1 MTREGPGAALDA
13 PAPAERET
21 IYLHAGELVVT
32 TRPSALTTVL
42 GSCVSVCLWDPASGV
57 GGMNHYQLALHVDR
71 ERSRRFGSV
80 AIPELIESVILAGAR
95 QATLQAKVFGGAAQF
110 GASTRG
116 KSLGTANAELAVQ
129 LLAEARIPVLGGD
142 VGGQRGRKLIFNTD
156 DGSAWVRQL

>member
-1 MTREGPGAALDA
+1 MTREGPEAADDA
-13 PAPAERET
+13 PEPAQREI

-42 GSCVSVCLWDPASGV
+42 GSCVSVCLWDPGSGV
-57 GGMNHYQLALHVDR
+57 GGMNHYQLAHHVDR

-80 AIPELIESVILAGAR
+80 AIPELIESVILAGGR

-110 GASTRG
+110 GGSTRR
-116 KSLGTANAELAVQ
+116 SLGTANAELAAQ
-129 LLAEARIPVLGGD
+129 LLAAAHIPVLGGD

-156 DGSAWVRQL
+156 DGTAWVRQL